1 MEFVSDSEVLPLL
14 RESGITAEKANDEMI
29 RLRMADDPSVVRYIL
44 RVKGRTLEPE
54 NAEATIVEL
63 DEALMISTLIR
74 VLHRL
79 HLDQLVVIPIS
90 RWAKVLDAVAYAMAE
105 DEQWLE
111 FDATATVERNTRDPL
126 LCLPADFH
134 SIETLVKALITDADQ
149 ADQGLMLTSAASPV
163 ILEIVP
169 GVGARLTIG
178 ARALA
183 DEVADA
189 ISQ

>member
-14 RESGITAEKANDEMI
+14 RESGITAEKASDEMI

-54 NAEATIVEL
+54 SGDATIVDLE
-63 DEALMISTLIR
+63 EATMISTLIR

-169 GVGARLTIG
+169 GVGARLAIG

-189 ISQ
+189 IAQ